1 MCHWS
6 IMNTRMP
13 QQQTQM
19 PCKIIMEINQPR
31 QEIYSCPYH
40 DRIGINQGE
49 KKLLTGS
56 QRLWK
61 KLFISSEW
69 DAGVCTRN
77 LCFMVSEEPQF
88 VLVPR
93 TYSHSHCGPGVKL
106 FSEDRVLALRDIE
119 APAPA
124 QDVLLCSMLLQE
136 TFAWRKC
143 VRLHSVS
150 CCTSQRFPSTGSAFV
165 LQVLGV
171 TAEVSGATAMK
182 YWNWVSERNL
192 FQLSSGSKAGYCGL
206 MNYPVFAEQHVSLH
220 KRWDKATLEKVYF
233 IKV

>member
-1 MCHWS
+1 MLEFALEICVLWS
-6 IMNTRMP
+6 QKNRSL
-13 QQQTQM
+13 
-19 PCKIIMEINQPR
+19 CW
-31 QEIYSCPYH
+31 CPEPTP
-40 DRIGINQGE
+40 IATVGLGW
-49 KKLLTGS
+49 S
-56 QRLWK
+56 
-61 KLFISSEW
+61 FS
-69 DAGVCTRN
+69 AGK
-77 LCFMVSEEPQF
+77 P
-88 VLVPR
+88 
-93 TYSHSHCGPGVKL
+93 
-106 FSEDRVLALRDIE
+106 EDRVSALRDTE

-124 QDVLLCSMLLQE
+124 QDMLLCSMLLQE

-143 VRLHSVS
+143 VRLHSIW
-150 CCTSQRFPSTGSAFV
+150 CCISQRFPSTESAFV